1 MTPKEKNSSG
11 VTVLTARPCS
21 RPTPRCMGGNP
32 VCPDMRESLRLDL
45 VDADEA
51 EEGRDRLLAAAR
63 TRAIRPVAGATFSVS
78 LSSSADESAANMAVS
93 AGTSSAGAAGVGDCG

>member
-21 RPTPRCMGGNP
+21 RPTPHCMGGNP
-32 VCPDMRESLRLDL
+32 VCPDMRESLQLDL

-51 EEGRDRLLAAAR
+51 EEGRDRLLAEAR
-63 TRAIRPVAGATFSVS
+63 TRAIIDR
-78 LSSSADESAANMAVS
+78 
-93 AGTSSAGAAGVGDCG
+93 

>member
-1 MTPKEKNSSG
+1 M
-11 VTVLTARPCS
+11 R
-21 RPTPRCMGGNP
+21 
-32 VCPDMRESLRLDL
+32 PDMRESLQLDL

-63 TRAIRPVAGATFSVS
+63 TRAIRPVAGTTFSVS
-78 LSSSADESAANMAVS
+78 LSSSADESAAKMAVS